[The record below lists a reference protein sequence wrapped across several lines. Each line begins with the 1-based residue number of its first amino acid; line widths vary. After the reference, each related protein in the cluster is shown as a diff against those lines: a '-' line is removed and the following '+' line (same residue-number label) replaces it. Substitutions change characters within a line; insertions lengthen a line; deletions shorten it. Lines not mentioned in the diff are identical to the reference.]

1 MDQRDQ
7 EHSDQEHRN
16 QEYVEVKRLAQEEGS
31 TARLLDY
38 AQVVF
43 GLEWFDEESA
53 AVATVTRVA
62 DEHPD
67 DPRAALLFSHS
78 ALHIQLD
85 EDAVLRG
92 GELVARI
99 PRESSYRPMAAVQLA
114 AVNEWNGV
122 DRSDRDLTFRLIAE
136 SVERAPE
143 LTSNNAWLG
152 RLYAERGEP
161 AQARRYLERARANIL
176 EAPERAALSLVERAW
191 HECFTGRLSSPVGI
205 EMDLAKLLRPDS
217 D

>member
-1 MDQRDQ
+1 MDHRDQ
-7 EHSDQEHRN
+7 EQKHEEHRDR
-16 QEYVEVKRLAQEEGS
+16 EYAEVKRLAQEGGP
-31 TARLLDY
+31 TAGLLDY

-43 GLEWFDEESA
+43 GLERFDEESA
-53 AVATVTRVA
+53 AVAIVTRVA
-62 DEHPD
+62 GEHPD

-99 PRESSYRPMAAVQLA
+99 PRESVYRPLAAVHLA

-122 DRSDRDLTFRLIAE
+122 DRSDRDLTFRLITE

-152 RLYAERGEP
+152 RLHAERGEP
-161 AQARRYLERARANIL
+161 AKARRYLERARANIL
-176 EAPERAALSLVERAW
+176 GAPERAALSLVERAW
-191 HECFTGRLSSPVGI
+191 HECFTGRLASPVGI
-205 EMDLAKLLRPDS
+205 ETDLAKLR
-217 D
+217 